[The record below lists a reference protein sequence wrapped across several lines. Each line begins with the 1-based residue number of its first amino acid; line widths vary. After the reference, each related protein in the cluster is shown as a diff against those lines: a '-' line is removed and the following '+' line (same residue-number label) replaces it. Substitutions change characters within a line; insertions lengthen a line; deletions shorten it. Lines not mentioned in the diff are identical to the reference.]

1 MALRVAIP
9 YGVGEI
15 EAAFASGRYTVRI
28 GDLAASGCDL
38 ESTLAHM
45 LDEHPIRVRP
55 LAAALHHA
63 FVVEVQTC
71 VVELNGS
78 PL

>member
-15 EAAFASGRYTVRI
+15 EAAFASGRYTVRV

-38 ESTLAHM
+38 ESTLAQL
-45 LDEHPIRVRP
+45 LDDHPIRVRP
-55 LAAALHHA
+55 LAAALLEA
-63 FVVEVQTC
+63 FLVEVQAC
-71 VVELNGS
+71 VVE
-78 PL
+78 PPAHPV